1 MKLPDRQDSP
11 SFMHPSRRHIALA
24 TLALTLAS
32 ASGTAHADATCKY
45 IDAEGR
51 VTFANVPIRNARRV
65 LCFDPVPDRTPAP
78 KQRADAPPRRAS
90 PDASGNVKVDPETQ
104 RRRDLD
110 RRGIL
115 ERELA
120 EERSLLEE
128 ANRSVSAGR
137 NDTSAQGQS
146 RQRALEEAVARHSRN
161 VEAIQRELVSVR

>member
-1 MKLPDRQDSP
+1 MKLPDRQDFP
-11 SFMHPSRRHIALA
+11 SFMRSLRRLVSFA
-24 TLALTLAS
+24 TLAS
-32 ASGTAHADATCKY
+32 ALVSVCGTAQADATCKY

-65 LCFDPVPDRTPAP
+65 LCFDPVPDRAPAP

-90 PDASGNVKVDPETQ
+90 PDTSGNVKVDPETQ

-120 EERSLLEE
+120 EERGLLEE
-128 ANRSVSAGR
+128 ANRNLSAGR
-137 NDTSAQGQS
+137 NDTSAQSQS
-146 RQRALEEAVARHSRN
+146 RLRTLEEAVARHSRN